1 MSFAPKL
8 ALAALISFGGAAQ
21 ALPVLASSDASG
33 WALSSSAS
41 AVTASAAD
49 GAITGEALRF
59 TGNSD
64 SAATRQ
70 LGQAVSAS
78 RVVVQFDLQFDTG
91 TVDTNDFLGLW
102 LGSSTGPNIGLKG
115 NCDGAAACNGNGADL
130 FVRTTGT
137 SGSFSTPIVVGQTYH
152 LFGLLEKVNGS
163 VNYNRYSLWV
173 NPTGAEMAGLT
184 GADAVFSDNSGMS
197 SFSTIGFRSVNLDAG
212 DAVLVDNLSIST
224 VPEPATAA
232 LAGLALFGV
241 AVASRRRAR

>member
-8 ALAALISFGGAAQ
+8 ALAALISFAGAAQ
-21 ALPVLASSDASG
+21 ALPVLASSDANG
-33 WALSSSAS
+33 WALSSSAA
-41 AVTASAAD
+41 AVTAGAAD

-64 SAATRQ
+64 NAATRQ
-70 LGQAVSAS
+70 LGQTVSAS
-78 RVVVQFDLQFDTG
+78 RVIVQFDLQFDTG

-115 NCDGAAACNGNGADL
+115 NCDGASACNGADL

-137 SGSFSTPIVVGQTYH
+137 GGSFSTAIAVGQTYH

-184 GADAVFSDNSGMS
+184 GADAVFSENSGIS

-232 LAGLALFGV
+232 LAGLALLGV
-241 AVASRRRAR
+241 ALTSRRRPR

>member
-1 MSFAPKL
+1 MSFASKL
-8 ALAALISFGGAAQ
+8 ALAALISTAGAAH
-21 ALPVLASSDASG
+21 ALPVLVSSDTSG
-33 WALSSSAS
+33 WTLSSSAS
-41 AVTASAAD
+41 ATTATAGD
-49 GAITGEALRF
+49 GAISGEALRF
-59 TGNSD
+59 TGNND
-64 SAATRQ
+64 NAATRQ
-70 LGQAVSAS
+70 LGQVVSAS
-78 RVVVQFDLQFDTG
+78 RVIVQFDLRFDAG

-137 SGSFSTPIVVGQTYH
+137 GGSFSTAIAVGQTYH

-184 GADAVFSDNSGMS
+184 GADAVFSENSGIS

-232 LAGLALFGV
+232 LAGLALLGV
-241 AVASRRRAR
+241 ALTSRRRPR